1 VRAAGLV
8 AGARARLARRASVFA
23 AVSLALALPAS
34 ATAGPGGLDAGYGI
48 GGERLLAPGAVTSS
62 ARALAAAPD
71 GSAVVAG
78 RAIQGGAERVLVA
91 RLTPEGGL
99 DPAFGG
105 TGMVL
110 ARFGADPRPP
120 QSAEAVVLQ
129 PDGKA
134 LVAGVAGENWFVA
147 RYSPTGAL
155 DPTFGAAGVVLLP
168 MAGGDDDDSREQG
181 GDVGP
186 ALEAG
191 PAGLAVRPDG
201 RILLVGTRADPE
213 DPDAGS
219 IVLVGLLADGKRD
232 PAVGGSGLVISQLGL
247 SSRDF
252 PASSTARALA
262 LAPDGRAVVVGSA
275 TDRRSDGQAVVARY
289 LANGRLDNAFGDRG
303 KRAVPHPYAALDG
316 SFEGVALAGDGSIV
330 AAGSAPTVPGRAG
343 ALVARLT
350 AEGRLDERFGRG
362 GVARMQLGFGKSPQ
376 TSGLSVVLDAAGRS
390 VLSGRALAPDRDG
403 SSAVVARLG
412 SDGAVDCGFGNRGRS
427 YLVFSRLDRDAAGGA
442 AVAPV
447 PGDAFLFGGA
457 RPEGRRVV
465 AFVARFGGADGARL
479 PPRPPGAALAP
490 RFLSLGGGRIGLGG
504 LVDPRCSTTAWAFE
518 YGERTLSGRTPWR
531 TISAGAGPQDVCVS
545 LGGLRPGRRYRFRL
559 VARSRGGRVRGPA
572 RTVTLSREREA
583 VRCVA

>member
-1 VRAAGLV
+1 VRTAGLLVATRSRLALWAAGFVAVARSRLV
-8 AGARARLARRASVFA
+8 LQASVFV
-23 AVSLALALPAS
+23 AVSLAVALPAS
-34 ATAGPGGLDAGYGI
+34 TT
-48 GGERLLAPGAVTSS
+48 AVTSS

-134 LVAGVAGENWFVA
+134 LLAGVAGENWFVA
-147 RYSPTGAL
+147 RYAPTGAL
-155 DPTFGAAGVVLLP
+155 DPTFGAAGVLLLP

-219 IVLVGLLADGKRD
+219 IVLLGLLADGKRD

-262 LAPDGRAVVVGSA
+262 LAP
-275 TDRRSDGQAVVARY
+275 
-289 LANGRLDNAFGDRG
+289 
-303 KRAVPHPYAALDG
+303 
-316 SFEGVALAGDGSIV
+316 
-330 AAGSAPTVPGRAG
+330 
-343 ALVARLT
+343 
-350 AEGRLDERFGRG
+350 
-362 GVARMQLGFGKSPQ
+362 
-376 TSGLSVVLDAAGRS
+376 
-390 VLSGRALAPDRDG
+390 
-403 SSAVVARLG
+403 
-412 SDGAVDCGFGNRGRS
+412 
-427 YLVFSRLDRDAAGGA
+427 
-442 AVAPV
+442 
-447 PGDAFLFGGA
+447 
-457 RPEGRRVV
+457 
-465 AFVARFGGADGARL
+465 
-479 PPRPPGAALAP
+479 
-490 RFLSLGGGRIGLGG
+490 
-504 LVDPRCSTTAWAFE
+504 
-518 YGERTLSGRTPWR
+518 
-531 TISAGAGPQDVCVS
+531 
-545 LGGLRPGRRYRFRL
+545 
-559 VARSRGGRVRGPA
+559 GGRVDRRGW
-572 RTVTLSREREA
+572 
-583 VRCVA
+583 